1 MRWPWQRNISG
12 DTLVFSWADQTLTY
26 VLARRQLDGSCAVL
40 KLGAERQ
47 GSDNLATFVQRLQGL
62 GLKGQN
68 AIAMLASHQYQF
80 LQIDTPAVPPEELRS
95 AARYQI
101 REMLQTHVDDVTI
114 DVVRVGDDA
123 HQGGTVHS
131 FVVAAPNTVVR
142 SVLDLGAAMDCPVSV
157 IDVQEMAQRNLQ
169 CALAQHDGQPDRANA
184 ALVLVPGQQAL
195 LTISANDE
203 LFYTRRFDVPEGFLT
218 SVWGQGVV
226 VAAPVD
232 GFTPVEE
239 YVPSYGMGDVALG
252 DDYAGV
258 QPSLPALHGVS
269 HADDERAQ
277 RLVVEVQR
285 SLDVWDRTWSSLPLR
300 GLRVFAGERTTELAQ
315 WLTQQLGQA
324 VSPLEV
330 GTLFPGFEAAPVAQ
344 QALCLPLLG
353 VLLRTE
359 GGKS

>member
-12 DTLVFSWADQTLTY
+12 DQLVCSWSDQTLTY
-26 VLARRQLDGSCAVL
+26 VLARRQADGSCAVL
-40 KLGAERQ
+40 RLGVERQ
-47 GSDNLATFVQRLQGL
+47 GTDSRATFVQRLQGL
-62 GLKGQN
+62 GLKGVD
-68 AIAMLASHQYQF
+68 AIVMLTSSQYQF

-101 REMLQTHVDDVTI
+101 REMLQIHVDDVII
-114 DVVRVGDDA
+114 DVVRVGDA
-123 HQGGTVHS
+123 ARQGGTMHS

-169 CALAQHDGQPDRANA
+169 SALAQRDGQPERANA

-218 SVWGQGVV
+218 AVWGQGVAL
-226 VAAPVD
+226 AAPVD

-239 YVPSYGMGDVALG
+239 YVPSYSTGAVTFDDGFGAEQVPQAALN
-252 DDYAGV
+252 
-258 QPSLPALHGVS
+258 GVS
-269 HADDERAQ
+269 RDDDERAQ

-285 SLDVWDRTWSSLPLR
+285 SLDVWDRTWSSLPLSR
-300 GLRVFAGERTTELAQ
+300 LLVYAGDRTTELAQ
-315 WLTQQLGQA
+315 WLTQQLGQP
-324 VSPLEV
+324 VSPFDV
-330 GTLFPGFEAAPVAQ
+330 GALFPGFEAAPVAQ
-344 QALCLPLLG
+344 QAQCLPLLG

-359 GGKS
+359 GVKS

>member
-1 MRWPWQRNISG
+1 MRWPWQHKISG
-12 DTLVFSWADQTLTY
+12 DLLVFSWSEQTLAY
-26 VLARRQLDGSCAVL
+26 VLGRRQTGGSCAVL
-40 KLGAERQ
+40 KVGVERQ
-47 GSDNLATFVQRLQGL
+47 GTDNQAAFVQRLQGL
-62 GLKGQN
+62 GLKGLD
-68 AIAMLASHQYQF
+68 AVAMLASHQYQF

-101 REMLQTHVDDVTI
+101 RDMLQTHVDDVTI

-123 HQGGTVHS
+123 HQGSTVHS
-131 FVVAAPNTVVR
+131 FVVAAPNVAVR
-142 SVLDLGAAMDCPVSV
+142 SVLDMAAAMDCPVSV
-157 IDVQEMAQRNLQ
+157 MDVQEMAQRNLQ
-169 CALAQHDGQPDRANA
+169 CALAQGEGQPERANA

-218 SVWGQGVV
+218 AVWGQGVAV
-226 VAAPVD
+226 TAPVD

-252 DDYAGV
+252 DDFAVV
-258 QPSLPALHGVS
+258 QPSLPAINAAPR
-269 HADDERAQ
+269 ADDERAQ

-285 SLDVWDRTWSSLPLR
+285 SLDVWDRTWSSLPLSS
-300 GLRVFAGERTTELAQ
+300 LRVYAGERTVELAQ

-330 GTLFPGFEAAPVAQ
+330 AALFPGFEAVPVAQ
-344 QALCLPLLG
+344 QAQCLPLLG

-359 GGKS
+359 GIKS

>member
-1 MRWPWQRNISG
+1 MRWPWQRKISG
-12 DTLVFSWADQTLTY
+12 DQLVCSWSDQTLTY
-26 VLARRQLDGSCAVL
+26 VLARRQVDGSCAVL
-40 KLGAERQ
+40 KLGVERQ
-47 GSDNLATFVQRLQGL
+47 GTDSLASFVQRLGFKGL
-62 GLKGQN
+62 D
-68 AIAMLASHQYQF
+68 AIVMLASNQYQF

-123 HQGGTVHS
+123 HQGSTMHS
-131 FVVAAPNTVVR
+131 FVVAAPNVVVR
-142 SVLDLGAAMDCPVSV
+142 AVLDLAAAMNCPVSI

-169 CALAQHDGQPDRANA
+169 SAVAQREGQPERANA

-218 SVWGQGVV
+218 GVWGQGVAV
-226 VAAPVD
+226 TAPVD

-239 YVPSYGMGDVALG
+239 YVPSYSTGAVPFDDDFGAEQLPQVALN
-252 DDYAGV
+252 
-258 QPSLPALHGVS
+258 GVS
-269 HADDERAQ
+269 RADDERAQ

-285 SLDVWDRTWSSLPLR
+285 SLDVWDRTWSSLPLSK
-300 GLRVFAGERTTELAQ
+300 LRVYAGERTIELAQ
-315 WLTQQLGQA
+315 WLTQQLGQQ
-324 VSPLEV
+324 VSPLDV
-330 GTLFPGFEAAPVAQ
+330 GALFPGFETVPVAQ
-344 QALCLPLLG
+344 QAQCLPLLG

-359 GGKS
+359 GIKS